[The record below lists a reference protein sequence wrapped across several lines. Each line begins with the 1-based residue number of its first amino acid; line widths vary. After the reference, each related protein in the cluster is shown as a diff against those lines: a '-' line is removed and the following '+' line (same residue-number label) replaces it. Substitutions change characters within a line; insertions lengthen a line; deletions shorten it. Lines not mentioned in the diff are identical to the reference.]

1 MEYYKKCPVKGIF
14 GGGQKEIE
22 ESPFLFN
29 DMGEKKFLK
38 TKILSCNHIA
48 DYKYP

>member
-29 DMGEKKFLK
+29 DAEEKRFHK
-38 TKILSCNHIA
+38 TKILSCDYIA
-48 DYKYP
+48 GYKYP